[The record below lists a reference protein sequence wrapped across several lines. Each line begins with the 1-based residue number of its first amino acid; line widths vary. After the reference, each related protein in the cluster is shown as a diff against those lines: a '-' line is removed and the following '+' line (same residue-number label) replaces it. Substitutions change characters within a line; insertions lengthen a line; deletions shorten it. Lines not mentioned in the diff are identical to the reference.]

1 MEKDGT
7 WAEPV
12 LGGLTP
18 FGREVV
24 REMNRVG
31 MIIDISHVHEVTM
44 NAGGPTHTCTHA
56 HTYIHTHM
64 NRVGMIIDISN
75 VHEVTMNAGVPTYTH
90 STLYTTPHH
99 TAQPHHTTPHSH
111 SSSMAMCANRTPHT
125 THNTPHSLGHH

>member
-44 NAGGPTHTCTHA
+44 NAG
-56 HTYIHTHM
+56 
-64 NRVGMIIDISN
+64 VS
-75 VHEVTMNAGVPTYTH
+75 TYTH
-90 STLYTTPHH
+90 STLYTTPHR

-125 THNTPHSLGHH
+125 THNTPHSLGHR